1 MKTISWD
8 KHFLSL
14 CNLISM
20 KSKDESTNFGAV
32 IVNQDNQIIS
42 TGYNSFPKG
51 INDNKKERQQR
62 PEKYEWMVHAEEN
75 AICNAAAIGNATKGC
90 RIYVNGMPCARCMRK
105 LINSGIKEIIVDKA
119 SNDIFMKN
127 SPGNW
132 KKLNKITLEM
142 VSESRIKLR
151 FWDGKTIKKIERLI
165 AGEMI

>member
-42 TGYNSFPKG
+42 N
-51 INDNKKERQQR
+51 NKKERQQR